1 MPRRS
6 FGKGGVEAL
15 RYTGGHTSVR
25 PDGYVQEYCPD
36 HPSANRRGMVLQH
49 RLVKERQLG
58 QLLPRT
64 IAVHHLNGDKR
75 DNRPENL
82 ELLSGQSEHM
92 RRHHRETA
100 KRWDRKLLV
109 RVRQLAA
116 DPDVT
121 TKAAAKKLHMSPMT
135 LHAMCLEHGVQWHR
149 RTYPEGPAIEAVLR
163 GTTRTLACKKLGLS
177 LQTLWNHFPEE
188 MRRTATR
195 KLPGSGA
202 KPAAPGDARR
212 R

>member
-25 PDGYVQEYCPD
+25 RDGYVQEYCPD
-36 HPSANRRGMVLQH
+36 HPHANLRGMVLQH
-49 RLVKERQLG
+49 RLAKERQLG
-58 QLLPRT
+58 QILPSAV
-64 IAVHHLNGDKR
+64 AVHHLNGKKR

-82 ELLSGQSEHM
+82 EILSGQSEHM
-92 RRHHRETA
+92 KRHHRETA
-100 KRWDRKLLV
+100 KRWDRKLVV

-116 DPDVT
+116 DPEVT
-121 TKAAAKKLHMSPMT
+121 TIVAAKTLRMSPMT
-135 LHAMCLEHGVQWHR
+135 LHAMCLEHGIQWSR
-149 RTYPEGPAIEAVLR
+149 RAYPSGPAVEAVLR
-163 GTTRTLACKKLGLS
+163 RMSRAEAVQKLGIS
-177 LQTLWNHFPEE
+177 LQTLWNRFPEE

-195 KLPGSGA
+195 KLPGSDA
-202 KPAAPGDARR
+202 TPAAPGTARR